1 MCGGI
6 EIRPEAMRITRF
18 AKLAVLVSAAAG
30 FRGPLP
36 AVGPHVDRVRR
47 GSSFAVMQQG
57 PGELRRVQAPVGFAA
72 PEPKPLT
79 VTGDWLGMLTASI
92 ALACRV
98 GAGITVVGWAPVLSL
113 QPPDGYSLRLGPLYL
128 SDTSGVTRGECPRPA
143 GALILYEFDSSP
155 YCRKVRD
162 ACAALDLELEC
173 RPCLGA
179 LPGGKYS
186 DELYAKTGRRTVPY
200 FIDEGK
206 AVEMFGFSRAR
217 VCNRRIRFPALVGR
231 RWSQETDA
239 RDARMPHA
247 QIPAQSPMTF

>member
-1 MCGGI
+1 
-6 EIRPEAMRITRF
+6 MRIG
-18 AKLAVLVSAAAG
+18 VLLGFVTAAAG
-30 FRGPLP
+30 FRGLLP
-36 AVGPHVDRVRR
+36 AVGPHVDWMRR
-47 GSSFAVMQQG
+47 GSSFVVMQQG
-57 PGELRRVQAPVGFAA
+57 PGEPRTVRAPVGFAP

-79 VTGDWLGMLTASI
+79 VTGDWLGMLTASV

-98 GAGITVVGWAPVLSL
+98 GAGITVVGWSPVLSL

-128 SDTSGVTRGECPRPA
+128 SDTSLATRGECPRPA
-143 GALILYEFDSSP
+143 GRLILYEFDSSP

-173 RPCLGA
+173 RPCPGA

-200 FIDEGK
+200 LIDEGM

-217 VCNRRIRFPALVGR
+217 VCTRPIRFPAPVGR